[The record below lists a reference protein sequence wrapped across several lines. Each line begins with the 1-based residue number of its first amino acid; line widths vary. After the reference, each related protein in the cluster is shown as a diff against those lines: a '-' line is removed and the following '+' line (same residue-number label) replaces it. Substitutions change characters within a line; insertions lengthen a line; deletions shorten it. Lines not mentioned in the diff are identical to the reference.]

1 MFAGALVAGLGL
13 LAVGACRKTRLF
25 RGDAASVVVVA
36 TRHDAAAARSV
47 TEHEPNDSPEQAQ
60 VLALNSEWPVMDI
73 DGVVC
78 TQPDPK
84 AGKDVDV
91 FKLVVPGGD
100 SESLPEPSVDSATP
114 DDFRRA
120 ARRLGVEITAEQG
133 SSVGLQLLDGGLKVL
148 EAVAAENGEAAGMP
162 NVAVQPG
169 RSYFIRVKA
178 IAKAGKQSAPAVSC
192 KYKLSVELGAFDVAD
207 EREPNDSVES
217 AESVSMAGVAE
228 LAGYYGWQ
236 RDQDFYRVQSPEVPS
251 ALDVVVDGVEG
262 VTPGLQ
268 ILSGSGSKLAAARGR
283 KGEKLALH
291 NIRIAAGAVDAGA
304 AASSFF
310 VVVKGESGQ
319 NRRQRYV
326 LHLSLGALRQDA
338 EIEPNDA
345 AGNAT
350 PISDGTVSGFLPA
363 GDVDYF
369 LYDSNEPRA
378 ISVEV
383 SFPSRVRGKVE
394 LFQSSK
400 PLPIASAE
408 TKKAR
413 QRISISNVLNLGQ
426 PLLLRIAP
434 TRGDGNASD
443 PYKVMIS
450 STPSTAETESPEI
463 RVGP

>member
-1 MFAGALVAGLGL
+1 MNV
-13 LAVGACRKTRLF
+13 
-25 RGDAASVVVVA
+25 
-36 TRHDAAAARSV
+36 
-47 TEHEPNDSPEQAQ
+47 
-60 VLALNSEWPVMDI
+60 EWPVMDI

-91 FKLVVPGGD
+91 FKLVVPGGPAED
-100 SESLPEPSVDSATP
+100 LPAPPVDSATP
-114 DDFRRA
+114 DDLRRT
-120 ARRLGVEITAEQG
+120 ARRLGVEIVAERG
-133 SSVGLQLLDGGLKVL
+133 SSVGLQLLDGALKVL
-148 EAVAAENGEAAGMP
+148 ESVVAEDGEAAGMP
-162 NVAVQPG
+162 NMAVQPG

-178 IAKAGKQSAPAVSC
+178 IAKAGKQSPPPASC
-192 KYKLSVELGAFDVAD
+192 KYKLSVELGDFDVAD
-207 EREPNDSVES
+207 EREPNDSYEL
-217 AESVSMAGVAE
+217 AEPITMTGVAE
-228 LAGYYGWQ
+228 LAGYYGWN
-236 RDQDFYRVQSPEVPS
+236 RDQDFFRVQAPEVPS
-251 ALDVVVDGVEG
+251 ALDVVVDGAEG

-268 ILSGSGSKLAAARGR
+268 ILSGSGSKLAVARGR

-310 VVVKGESGQ
+310 VVVKGEAGQ

-326 LHLSLGALRQDA
+326 LHLSLGEIRQDA

-350 PISDGTVSGFLPA
+350 PVSDGTLSGFLPA

-369 LYDSNEPRA
+369 LYASTEPRA
-378 ISVEV
+378 ITVEV
-383 SFPSRVRGKVE
+383 TFPLRVRGKLE
-394 LFQSSK
+394 IFRTTRPQA
-400 PLPIASAE
+400 IASAE

-413 QRISISNVLNLGQ
+413 QRISISNLLNLGQ

-434 TRGDGNASD
+434 TRSDGNASE
-443 PYKVMIS
+443 PYRIMIT
-450 STPSTAETESPEI
+450 STPSTAQTETPEI